1 MPVRCE
7 KVQTHLL
14 DVQGEQTGVVI
25 YHLSHSTSRPGI
37 QASRGPWLLAVH
49 FGAVL
54 RLDSQ
59 LAADGAKCLEPLS
72 HFAPYRIGADARKD
86 VVAERALGLCKYLD
100 HVLKISESP
109 APKALARIVDDFV
122 ATYWVG
128 NLQRTLRLASSPA
141 LTEVTVHTMP
151 DGKTAVSTFL
161 GRVRPGQEMLDT
173 PSPMPTCKE
182 ALKRFRALQAAGGSM
197 TKGELLRAVRPLGAA
212 PAAQARTRP
221 FLEVVPP
228 KEISADACPLCK
240 RHLRQKDTGCIR
252 LRTCGHEVHGSCFN
266 ELLTSPDRFPKTA
279 RAACP
284 KCGERWAT
292 WVPEVSRQ
300 IDEEALLK
308 REQLAMLLALG
319 MTSKA
324 TWGQHLEAESG
335 KATESGS

>member
-59 LAADGAKCLEPLS
+59 LAADGAK
-72 HFAPYRIGADARKD
+72 
-86 VVAERALGLCKYLD
+86 
-100 HVLKISESP
+100 
-109 APKALARIVDDFV
+109 
-122 ATYWVG
+122 
-128 NLQRTLRLASSPA
+128 
-141 LTEVTVHTMP
+141 
-151 DGKTAVSTFL
+151 

-335 KATESGS
+335 KAAESGP